1 MCKGSLKGS
10 KLQFGFETHL
20 VRRPLHDAPDDCHPE
35 SDLKLSCLLQLLLNC
50 VSQPWRHLMLPHG
63 CPSVQFARVQVMR
76 RLCST
81 LPTFTHVTLS
91 SCVVVAKWQLA
102 AGVPATFRLLV
113 CQSTLFTC
121 PTPVAFIEQSL
132 ASLIKLGRSDC
143 HWEIARLQLSYS
155 LCENSFTLARFS
167 FFFMPAQMPSISSSS
182 SPSSP

>member
-1 MCKGSLKGS
+1 MRLTATSSLVLLAFDMCKGSLKGS

-35 SDLKLSCLLQLLLNC
+35 SDLQLSCLLQLLLNC

-91 SCVVVAKWQLA
+91 SCVVVAKWQLETGSWGTCHLPP
-102 AGVPATFRLLV
+102 AGLPEL
-113 CQSTLFTC
+113 TLHLPHSCCF
-121 PTPVAFIEQSL
+121 
-132 ASLIKLGRSDC
+132 
-143 HWEIARLQLSYS
+143 Y
-155 LCENSFTLARFS
+155 
-167 FFFMPAQMPSISSSS
+167 
-182 SPSSP
+182 